1 VRDWSTPSGSVTHQ
15 RASPADGAPSAP
27 EPTLIERRSFGARR
41 HFPEA
46 VVARIPTLGPLCALV
61 ILTAAFGSLSPVFLT
76 WRNGTQLLQQVMEV
90 GTLAVGQTLII
101 LTGGI
106 DLANGAIM
114 VFGTIVMAKLA
125 TSQHWPVLL
134 AIAAGLAV
142 TTLLSLAD
150 GAVIAGLTLP
160 PFIVTLGMLNVM
172 YAATLLYS
180 GGTEI
185 QGLPQGLLSLDN
197 SFAFAGKYI
206 PYGPM
211 VMLAVF
217 VFAWYIVRETAWGR
231 HLRAI
236 GSNPQTAR
244 VAGVRVK
251 LHLLSVYAL
260 AGLIYGFA
268 ALLVIAR
275 TAIADPLAGQT
286 DNLDSIA
293 AVVIGGTSLFGGR
306 GSIMATLV
314 GVLIVGEIE
323 NGLTL
328 VGIDALYRYIATGL
342 IVVGAVA
349 VDQAARRHRSG
360 A

>member
-1 VRDWSTPSGSVTHQ
+1 
-15 RASPADGAPSAP
+15 
-27 EPTLIERRSFGARR
+27 
-41 HFPEA
+41 
-46 VVARIPTLGPLCALV
+46 
-61 ILTAAFGSLSPVFLT
+61 
-76 WRNGTQLLQQVMEV
+76 MEV

-101 LTGGI
+101 LTAGI

-125 TSQHWPVLL
+125 ISQHWPVAL
-134 AIAAGLAV
+134 AIVGGLGA
-142 TTLLSLAD
+142 TTLLSLAS
-150 GAVIAGLTLP
+150 GVVIAGLSLP

-172 YAATLLYS
+172 YASTLLYS

-185 QGLPQGLLSLDN
+185 QGLPSGLLSLGN
-197 SFAFAGKYI
+197 SFTVAGK
-206 PYGPM
+206 PVPFGPL

-217 VFAWYIVRETAWGR
+217 VLARYLVAETAWGR

-236 GSNPQTAR
+236 GSNQQTAR
-244 VAGVRVK
+244 VAGVRVR
-251 LHLLSVYAL
+251 LHLMSVYTL
-260 AGLIYGFA
+260 AGFIYGIA

-293 AVVIGGTSLFGGR
+293 AVVIGGTSFFGGR
-306 GSIMATLV
+306 GSIMATLI
-314 GVLIVGEIE
+314 GVLIVGEIQ
-323 NGLTL
+323 NGLTIA
-328 VGIDALYRYIATGL
+328 GIDALYQYIATGL

-349 VDQAARRHRSG
+349 IDQAARRHRSG